1 MEGSQTFQTILAHRL
16 YFFNLRAPS
25 LFRSHIIFHS
35 YRQNRQLRKAACE
48 IFLRNLSG
56 YAQAAITAG
65 DTAALE
71 KLTTYSSK
79 CSGIRSFC
87 PSPRTASRAS
97 PALLTTA
104 SGSVIYKA
112 CSSCFIVSA
121 PPRRSSYF
129 VIRADSLHFRAIR
142 KFANRCFSGAFFTSK
157 TWGSRKRMSKKIRR
171 FCLVRT
177 KQLAFLHRSM
187 VYYAYGL
194 CRSDKNA
201 NTGLYPFAD
210 AARAPHGDSNN
221 N

>member
-1 MEGSQTFQTILAHRL
+1 M
-16 YFFNLRAPS
+16 
-25 LFRSHIIFHS
+25 
-35 YRQNRQLRKAACE
+35 RKAACE

-79 CSGIRSFC
+79 CNGIRSFC

-104 SGSVIYKA
+104 SGSVMYKA
-112 CSSCFIVSA
+112 CRSCFIVSA

-129 VIRADSLHFRAIR
+129 VIRAYFLHFRAIR
-142 KFANRCFSGAFFTSK
+142 KFANLCFAGAFFTSK

-187 VYYAYGL
+187 VYYAYEL
-194 CRSDKNA
+194 CRFDKNA

-210 AARAPHGDSNN
+210 AARTPHGDSNSATPFRKI
-221 N
+221 